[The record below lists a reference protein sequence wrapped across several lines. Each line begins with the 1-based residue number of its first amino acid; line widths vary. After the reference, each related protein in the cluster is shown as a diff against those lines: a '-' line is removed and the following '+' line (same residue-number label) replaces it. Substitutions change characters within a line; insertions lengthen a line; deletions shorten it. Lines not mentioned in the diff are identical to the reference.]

1 MLGNMS
7 GVSVNCVSF
16 HQCAMDC
23 VSEGKV
29 LGIESH
35 LDVALALG
43 VAMLSGKGQS
53 VFVCNISCN
62 VLHVTELS

>member
-16 HQCAMDC
+16 HQCAVDC

-43 VAMLSGKGQS
+43 VCCQVRVNLFLSAI
-53 VFVCNISCN
+53 F
-62 VLHVTELS
+62 HVMFYM